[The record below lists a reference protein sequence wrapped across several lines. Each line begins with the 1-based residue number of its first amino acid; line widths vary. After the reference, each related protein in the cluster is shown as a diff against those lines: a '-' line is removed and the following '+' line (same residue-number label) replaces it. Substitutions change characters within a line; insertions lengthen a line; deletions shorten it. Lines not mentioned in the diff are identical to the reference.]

1 MYYRHKEL
9 NKMGLQ
15 LNGINSGFVTGK
27 ELEAVSS
34 KIFQAAQAQSTTQSV
49 DLSKID
55 VAKFKQI
62 DNGTSLSGLNANNE
76 VSKQIADMNANLQL
90 SQQTIANLQALQSN
104 AAIKNI
110 DKIVEG
116 KLTIPANVKETEAS
130 GEVFALTQSSEVLNP
145 HKMDKDKKGSNPFVF
160 SFTQNNDEK
169 EETST
174 NLLSIF
180 A

>member
-1 MYYRHKEL
+1 
-9 NKMGLQ
+9 MGLQ

-145 HKMDKDKKGSNPFVF
+145 HKMDKYKKGSNPFVF

>member
-1 MYYRHKEL
+1 
-9 NKMGLQ
+9 MGLQ
-15 LNGINSGFVTGK
+15 LNGIQSGFVTGK

-34 KIFQAAQAQSTTQSV
+34 KIFQAAQAQSTNTQAV

-62 DNGTSLSGLNANNE
+62 DNGTALSGLNANNE

-110 DKIVEG
+110 DRIVEG
-116 KLTIPANVKETEAS
+116 KMTIPTMVKETEAS

-169 EETST
+169 EETSS

>member
-1 MYYRHKEL
+1 
-9 NKMGLQ
+9 MGLQ
-15 LNGINSGFVTGK
+15 LNGIQSSFVTGK

-34 KIFQAAQAQSTTQSV
+34 KIFQAAQAQSTNTQAV

-62 DNGTSLSGLNANNE
+62 NNGTALSGLNANNE

-110 DKIVEG
+110 DRIVEG
-116 KLTIPANVKETEAS
+116 KMTIPTMVKETEAS
-130 GEVFALTQSSEVLNP
+130 GEVFPLTQPVEILTSQ
-145 HKMDKDKKGSNPFVF
+145 KADKDKKGSNPFVF
-160 SFTQNNDEK
+160 IFTQNNDEK
-169 EETST
+169 EETSS